1 MPVQAPERPPVV
13 PLELAGEATP
23 EPQPEADEGLR
34 VIAIQHLERVRRFKL
49 DLGAYVVGMIALTI
63 VWAVTEYEN
72 SGGWP
77 SRLSDGSDTGS
88 WNPWILWVALGWG
101 FFVAL
106 DALKT
111 YFRRPTT
118 EAEIAREIERLT
130 AHR

>member
-1 MPVQAPERPPVV
+1 MPTEAPEKAPVV
-13 PLELAGEATP
+13 TLGLATEAKP
-23 EPQPEADEGLR
+23 ESRSEADEGLR
-34 VIAIQHLERVRRFKL
+34 VVAIQHLERVRRFKL
-49 DLGAYVVGMIALTI
+49 DLTAYLVGMIALTI

-77 SRLSDGSDTGS
+77 SRLSDESDAGS

-118 EAEIAREIERLT
+118 EAEIQREIDRLT
-130 AHR
+130 ARR